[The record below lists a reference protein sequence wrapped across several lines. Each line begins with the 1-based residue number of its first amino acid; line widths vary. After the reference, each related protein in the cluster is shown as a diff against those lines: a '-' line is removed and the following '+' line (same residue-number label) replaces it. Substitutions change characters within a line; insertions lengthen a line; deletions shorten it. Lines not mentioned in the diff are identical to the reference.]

1 MPKCKNDNTRFYK
14 GTEPSPKGLGYCAH
28 TMKEG
33 FKKKGKDG
41 NMWIVKKIKNGNLRW
56 MKVSGNNNYKIV
68 SVTKNNFKKYK
79 LDSEIEDNIKFEIN
93 IILKNKNRKGVF
105 LVKNNVIIG
114 FYHLLLEPILLLVYI
129 TISKKY
135 RGKKLCYTLV
145 EYLTKYILR
154 NNINILKIVNAGG
167 IPALKCYNHCVN
179 KLKYNIFYKNKKN
192 KWQKINKKRMMAIG
206 KKMIDNDEWMEI
218 LFINPTHNIT
228 QFKSIIN

>member
-1 MPKCKNDNTRFYK
+1 MPKCKNDKKRYYK

-33 FKKKGKDG
+33 LKKKGKDG
-41 NMWIVKKIKNGNLRW
+41 NMWIVKKNKNGSLRW

-68 SVTKNNFKKYK
+68 NVTKNNFKKYK
-79 LDSEIEDNIKFEIN
+79 LDSELDYIKFEIN
-93 IILKNKNRKGVF
+93 LILKNKNRKGVF
-105 LVKNNVIIG
+105 LIKNNVIIG

-135 RGKKLCYTLV
+135 RGKKLCNTLV
-145 EYLTKYILR
+145 EYLSKYILR
-154 NNINILKIVNAGG
+154 KNINIFKIVNAGG

-179 KLKYNIFYKNKKN
+179 KLKYNVFYKNKKN
-192 KWQKINKKRMMAIG
+192 KWQKINKQRMITIG
-206 KKMIDNDEWMEI
+206 KKMINIDEWMEI

-228 QFKSIIN
+228 QFKSVIN